1 MEKQFSLFEFSYKD
15 AWVIRAAKSLS
26 IDNIT
31 DEVIEII
38 RLQTTAA
45 EHKAMPKEAQY
56 ATAWIYEEIK
66 RICSCE
72 NEE

>member
-15 AWVIRAAKSLS
+15 AWVIRAAKSLGK
-26 IDNIT
+26 DNIT

-45 EHKAMPKEAQY
+45 ERKAMLKEVQH
-56 ATAWIYEEIK
+56 ATACIYKVIK
-66 RICSCE
+66 RFSSCE

>member
-1 MEKQFSLFEFSYKD
+1 LEKQFSLFEFSYKD

-45 EHKAMPKEAQY
+45 ERKAMLKEVQHV
-56 ATAWIYEEIK
+56 TA
-66 RICSCE
+66 
-72 NEE
+72 

>member
-1 MEKQFSLFEFSYKD
+1 MEKLFSLFEFSYKD
-15 AWVIRAAKSLS
+15 ALVIQAAKSLGK
-26 IDNIT
+26 DNIT

-45 EHKAMPKEAQY
+45 ERKAMLKEAQH
-56 ATAWIYEEIK
+56 ATAWIYEVIK